1 MKWMMIFA
9 FIFSQLA
16 FAESFQKTSQA
27 TCMPLDLR
35 NDSLPTIRDQKKL
48 AWCYAFTA
56 ADILTYTFNLPEMA
70 SAADVAINYN
80 DSDLGLFIRWL
91 NVTFG
96 RRPEQGDQEIF
107 MMPHQTGFNKI
118 ALERG
123 MRDGYC
129 PERVFP
135 SDSWVKMTKDGDKW
149 NESNTDLR
157 TAMMEIFGLLK
168 NQQSLTAANL
178 PFYFHFKNVESAE
191 DFLALLKGQTPSTF
205 YSKLRKEVC
214 KHDRIKFPQRFQ
226 TMMYIKD
233 PAVFT
238 NMNKQMNRGRLV
250 GIDYDSRILPDNHN
264 GSVNLAELHT
274 SSLVGRRWNEAKNEC
289 QYLIR
294 DSHGNQCSRYD
305 TSYECLGGMVWM
317 NESLLYPNLTSLVY
331 IETK

>member
-1 MKWMMIFA
+1 MKWMIFA
-9 FIFSQLA
+9 LIFSQLA
-16 FAESFQKTSQA
+16 FAESFKKTSQES
-27 TCMPLDLR
+27 CQPLDLR
-35 NDSLPTIRDQKKL
+35 NVHVGEIRDQKKV

-56 ADILTYTFNLPEMA
+56 ADMLTYTFKLPEPV

-96 RRPEQGDQEIF
+96 RRQERNDQENF

-135 SDSWVKMTKDGDKW
+135 SDSWVKMTRDGDKW
-149 NESNTDLR
+149 LETDTDLR
-157 TAMMEIFGLLK
+157 TAMVEIFGLLK
-168 NQQSLTAANL
+168 NQQNLTSQNL
-178 PFYFHFKNVESAE
+178 PFYFHFKNVESADE
-191 DFLALLKGQTPSTF
+191 FYALIKGQTPSTF
-205 YSKLRKEVC
+205 YSKLRNEVC
-214 KHDRIKFPQRFQ
+214 KHDRMKFPQRLQ
-226 TMMYIKD
+226 SMMYIKD

-238 NMNKQMNRGRLV
+238 SMNKQLNRGRLV
-250 GIDYDSRILPDNHN
+250 GIDYDSRILSDRTNN
-264 GSVNLAELHT
+264 SVNLAELHT
-274 SSLVGRRWNEAKNEC
+274 SSIVGRRWNNSQKEC

-305 TSYECLGGMVWM
+305 ASYECLGGQVWM
-317 NESLLYPNLTSLVY
+317 NESLIYPNLTSIVY